1 MVNNTPEYS
10 PEAVARQIPDFSHG
24 ATPHET
30 AQYFRS
36 IGQPEK
42 AEAAIRG
49 AAGTPDKVVY
59 ILTQP

>member
-1 MVNNTPEYS
+1 MVNFTPEHS
-10 PEAVARQIPDFSHG
+10 LGIRDIQVPDFSHG

-49 AAGTPDKVVY
+49 AAGTSDKVFY
-59 ILTQP
+59 ILTPP